1 MGNDVY
7 IQTSGGKRAEGDGNY
22 FRFAFTALPRTL
34 DAMKNFGMLVELP
47 VPPYPELSAYGLAG
61 VDLRP
66 GTKYDQSTANRV
78 AEFRTAYQAVKDA
91 SETMPTGIPRYKI
104 DSNDGFL
111 VTVAEITA
119 ALATYDAHPG
129 VAIAEMPVG
138 DPTWRTWIAFLRH
151 AQAQGGLRT
160 H

>member
-1 MGNDVY
+1 MY
-7 IQTSGGKRAEGDGNY
+7 IQTRDGNRAEGEGTY
-22 FRFAFTALPRTL
+22 FRFAYTALPRAL

-47 VPPYPELSAYGLAG
+47 VPSYPQLYAYGLAG
-61 VDLRP
+61 ADLRP
-66 GTKYDQSTANRV
+66 GLKHHPSTAKV
-78 AEFRTAYQAVKDA
+78 IAEFRTAYLAVKDA
-91 SETMPTGIPRYKI
+91 SETVPTGIPRYKI

-119 ALATYDAHPG
+119 ALTTYDAQPG

-138 DPTWRTWIAFLRH
+138 DPTWGLWIAFLRR
-151 AQAQGGLRT
+151 AQAHGGLRT

>member
-7 IQTSGGKRAEGDGNY
+7 IQTSDGRRAEGSGTY

-47 VPPYPELSAYGLAG
+47 APPYPELSAYGLAG
-61 VDLRP
+61 ADLRP
-66 GTKYDQSTANRV
+66 GTKRDTSTTNRV
-78 AEFRTAYQAVKDA
+78 AEFRAAYQAVKDT
-91 SETMPTGIPRYKI
+91 SETVPTGIPRYKI

-138 DPTWRTWIAFLRH
+138 DPTWRIWIDFLRH
-151 AQAQGGLRT
+151 AQAHGGFRT

>member
-1 MGNDVY
+1 MGNDIY
-7 IQTSGGKRAEGDGNY
+7 IQTSDGKRAEGGGNY

-47 VPPYPELSAYGLAG
+47 VPSYPELSAYGLAG

-66 GTKYDQSTANRV
+66 GTKYDGSTTNRV

-91 SETMPTGIPRYKI
+91 SETVPTGIPRYKI

-119 ALATYDAHPG
+119 ALTTYDAHPS

-138 DPTWRTWIAFLRH
+138 DPTWGIWIAFLRH
-151 AQAQGGLRT
+151 AQAHGGLRT

>member
-1 MGNDVY
+1 MGFDIY
-7 IQTSGGKRAEGDGNY
+7 IQTPAGEPAEGDRNY
-22 FRFAFTALPRTL
+22 FRFAYTAMPRTL

-47 VPPYPELSAYGLAG
+47 IPSYPQLSAYGLAG

-66 GTKYDQSTANRV
+66 GTKYDESTTNRV

-91 SETMPTGIPRYKI
+91 SETVPTGIPRYKLAY
-104 DSNDGFL
+104 NDGFL

-119 ALATYDAHPG
+119 ALTTYDAHPG

-138 DPTWRTWIAFLRH
+138 DPVWGHWITFLRR
-151 AQAQGGLRT
+151 AQAHGGLRT

>member
-7 IQTSGGKRAEGDGNY
+7 IQTSDGKRAEGRGNY
-22 FRFAFTALPRTL
+22 FRFAYTALPRTL

-47 VPPYPELSAYGLAG
+47 VPSYPELSTYGLAG

-66 GTKYDQSTANRV
+66 GTKYDESTANRV
-78 AEFRTAYQAVKDA
+78 AEFRTAYRAVKDA
-91 SETMPTGIPRYKI
+91 SETVPTGIPRYKI

-119 ALATYDAHPG
+119 ALTTYDAHPG

-138 DPTWRTWIAFLRH
+138 DPTWGTWIAFLRQ
-151 AQAQGGLRT
+151 AQAHGGLRT

>member
-1 MGNDVY
+1 MGNDIY
-7 IQTSGGKRAEGDGNY
+7 IQTSDGKRTEGGGNY
-22 FRFAFTALPRTL
+22 FRFALTALPRTL

-47 VPPYPELSAYGLAG
+47 VPSYPELSAYGLAG
-61 VDLRP
+61 VNLRP
-66 GTKYDQSTANRV
+66 GTKYDESTANRV
-78 AEFRTAYQAVKDA
+78 AEFRAAYQAVKDA
-91 SETMPTGIPRYKI
+91 SEPVPTGIPRYKI

-119 ALATYDAHPG
+119 ALATYDAHPS

-138 DPTWRTWIAFLRH
+138 DPTWGNWIAFLRH
-151 AQAQGGLRT
+151 AQAHGGLRT

>member
-1 MGNDVY
+1 MGHDIY
-7 IQTSGGKRAEGDGNY
+7 IQTSDGKRAEASGNC

-47 VPPYPELSAYGLAG
+47 VPSYPELSAYGLAG

-66 GTKYDQSTANRV
+66 GTKYDESTANRV
-78 AEFRTAYQAVKDA
+78 AAFRTAYQAVKNA
-91 SETMPTGIPRYKI
+91 SETVPTGIPRYKI

-111 VTVAEITA
+111 VTVAEISV

-138 DPTWRTWIAFLRH
+138 DPTWGIWISFLRH
-151 AQAQGGLRT
+151 AQAHGGLRT

>member
-7 IQTSGGKRAEGDGNY
+7 IQTYDGKRAEGSGTY

-66 GTKYDQSTANRV
+66 GTKYDASTTNRV

-91 SETMPTGIPRYKI
+91 SETVPTGIPRYKI

-119 ALATYDAHPG
+119 ALTTYDAHPG

-138 DPTWRTWIAFLRH
+138 DPTWPSWIAFLRH
-151 AQAQGGLRT
+151 AQAHGGLRT
-160 H
+160 Y